1 LAAKAIGLA
10 CSYPNPSATVRVEVE
25 AVLFAGTPRRGRR
38 AGGSV
43 AMVGKGTVTVP
54 TETPADDVVDV
65 VSRLIRFDT
74 TNTGDLETTRGE
86 AECAEWVGAQLEEVG
101 YQVEYVESGAP
112 GRTNVFAWLKGAD
125 SSRGALL
132 IHGHL
137 DVVPAEP
144 ADWSVHPFSGAIEDG
159 YVWGRG
165 AVDMKDMVG
174 MMIVTARQFRRAGV
188 VPPRD
193 LVFAFLAD
201 EESGG
206 KYGSH
211 WLVDNRPDLFDG
223 VTEAVGEVGGFSL
236 TVPRHDGGERR
247 LYLIETAEKS
257 LNWMRLTARGRPG
270 HGSMTHDH
278 NAVTWIAEAVA
289 RLGRHQFP
297 VVVTDSVAQFLAA
310 VGEETG
316 HAFDIDSPD
325 LEGAINKLG
334 PIARIVKATLRD
346 TANPTML
353 KAGYKANVVP
363 ATAEAVV
370 DCRVLPGR
378 QAAFEAE
385 VDELLGPEV
394 SREWVTN
401 LPSYETSFDGDL
413 VDTMNA
419 ALLAVDPDARTV
431 PYMLS
436 GGTDAKAFARLGIR
450 CFGFTPLRLPPDLDF
465 ASLFHGIDER
475 VPVDALRFGTEVLTH
490 FLTHC

>member
-1 LAAKAIGLA
+1 
-10 CSYPNPSATVRVEVE
+10 
-25 AVLFAGTPRRGRR
+25 
-38 AGGSV
+38 V
-43 AMVGKGTVTVP
+43 ASNTGA
-54 TETPADDVVDV
+54 TETPFGPSDDVVEV

-74 TNTGDLETTRGE
+74 TNTGDPATTKGE
-86 AECAEWVGAQLEEVG
+86 AECARWIADQLAEVG
-101 YQVEYVESGAP
+101 YAAEYVESGAP
-112 GRTNVFAWLKGAD
+112 GRGNVFVRLAGQD
-125 SSRGALL
+125 STRGALL

-137 DVVPAEP
+137 DVVPAE
-144 ADWSVHPFSGAIEDG
+144 ADEWSVHPFSGAIADD

-174 MMIVTARQFRRAGV
+174 MMIVIARHFRRAGI

-201 EESGG
+201 EEHGG

-211 WLVDNRPDLFDG
+211 WLVDNRPDLFEG
-223 VTEAVGEVGGFSL
+223 VTEAIGEVGGFSL
-236 TVPRHDGGERR
+236 TVPRRDGGERR
-247 LYLIETAEKS
+247 LYLIETAEKAIR
-257 LNWMRLTARGRPG
+257 WMRLTARGRPG
-270 HGSMTHDH
+270 HGSMVHDH
-278 NAVTWIAEAVA
+278 NAVTAVAEAVA
-289 RLGRHQFP
+289 RVGRHQFP
-297 VVVTDSVAQFLAA
+297 LVLTDTVAQFLAA

-316 HAFDIDSPD
+316 FTFDVDSPD
-325 LEGAINKLG
+325 VAGAIDKLG
-334 PIARIVKATLRD
+334 PMARMLKAVLHD

-385 VDELLGPEV
+385 IDELIGPDV
-394 SREWVTN
+394 TREWIRD
-401 LPSYETSFDGDL
+401 LPSYETTFDGDL
-413 VDTMNA
+413 VDAMNA
-419 ALLAVDPDARTV
+419 AVLAVDPDGRTV

-450 CFGFTPLRLPPDLDF
+450 CFGFSPLRLPPDLDF
-465 ASLFHGIDER
+465 SALFHGIDER
-475 VPVDALRFGTEVLTH
+475 VPIDALRFGTQVLTH